1 MLQILSLLGLP
12 ILFYVL
18 YITGLM
24 PIRSMIRLK
33 FIGNTRAASVSKST
47 GYIKQIFR
55 VKETKVYNF
64 FLEMHLSNGSIR
76 VEILDSS
83 KKIIAI
89 LDKNNTSVDIDLVKH
104 KRYYVIVRFENV
116 TGNYRIYY

>member
-1 MLQILSLLGLP
+1 MPQILALLGLP

-55 VKETKVYNF
+55 VKETKLYNF

-76 VEILDSS
+76 VEILDST

-89 LDKNNTSVDIDLVKH
+89 
-104 KRYYVIVRFENV
+104 
-116 TGNYRIYY
+116 